1 MRVSWRTWTLRR
13 QLVIG
18 VACIV
23 VATGLAV
30 GGLMVLTVR
39 DMMTKM
45 VDRQLSTSLS
55 GFNYSVDRYQNPY
68 DAEKRQYVRSDMKP
82 LTEFTGQAPGNIIA
96 LIKNGKVADSA
107 RFTDSG
113 AIKLPAEAR
122 LDIETRLWRTGN
134 PQAIELGG
142 LGWYRVQA
150 RECNESEV
158 LLAAISLN
166 GTRCATEL
174 ETLIAAAVT
183 AMAVLVG
190 SASTVALVRLALR
203 PLNRV
208 AGTAAEV
215 AAIPF
220 GRDNYRI
227 TVRADDIDP
236 CTEVGRVGETL
247 NRLLDHV
254 DGALAERAASD
265 RRMRQFI
272 TDASHEL
279 RTPLASIQGYAEL
292 TRQESG
298 RLPDTTEY
306 ALARIEAESHRMG
319 TLVRDLLL
327 LARLDEGQDLQSEDV
342 DLAGVVINAVHDA
355 EVSGPQ
361 HHWHA
366 TVPAEA
372 VWVRGDG
379 ARLHQLI
386 AGLLSNALSHTPPG
400 TAVTTSIVLRGK
412 MILLTVSDDGPGID
426 PELVPHLFERFVR
439 ADKARSRNEGHA
451 GLGLAIAE
459 SITEAHR
466 GRIRVESETG
476 RTVFSVELPTLQ

>member
-1 MRVSWRTWTLRR
+1 MRASWRTWPLRR
-13 QLVIG
+13 QLVVG

-23 VATGLAV
+23 VTMGLAV
-30 GGLMVLTVR
+30 GALTVLTVR
-39 DMMTKM
+39 NMMT
-45 VDRQLSTSLS
+45 DTLDGQLSTSLS
-55 GFNYSVDRYQNPY
+55 GFNHSVDKYHNPY
-68 DAEKRQYVRSDMKP
+68 DTEGRQYIAGPMKP
-82 LTEFTGQAPGNIIA
+82 LTEFTGQAPRNVIA

-113 AIKLPAEAR
+113 ATGLPEEAR
-122 LDIETRLWRTGN
+122 QDIENRSWRNGS
-134 PQAIELGG
+134 PQTIELSG

-150 RECNESEV
+150 RECSESEV
-158 LLAAISLN
+158 LVAAVSLN
-166 GTRCATEL
+166 ATRCAAEL
-174 ETLIAAAVT
+174 ETLIVAAVT
-183 AMAVLVG
+183 TVAVLVAG
-190 SASTVALVRLALR
+190 ASTIALVRLALR

-215 AAIPF
+215 AAIPLD
-220 GRDNYRI
+220 RNNYRI
-227 TVRADDIDP
+227 TPRTNDIDP
-236 CTEVGRVGETL
+236 YTEVGRVGETL

-298 RLPDTTEY
+298 QLPATTEY

-319 TLVRDLLL
+319 ALVRDLLL

-342 DLAGVVINAVHDA
+342 DLAGVVVNVVHDA
-355 EVSGPQ
+355 KVSGPE

-366 TVPAEA
+366 MVPAEA
-372 VWVRGDG
+372 ILVRGDA
-379 ARLHQLI
+379 ARLHQLV

-400 TAVTTSIVLRGK
+400 TTVTTSMALRGNK
-412 MILLTVSDDGPGID
+412 VILTVSDDGPGID
-426 PELVPHLFERFVR
+426 LELVPHLFERFVR
-439 ADKARSRNEGHA
+439 ADKARSRDEGHA

-466 GRIRVESETG
+466 GRIWVESENA
-476 RTVFSVELPTLQ
+476 RTVFIVELPILV